1 MLIDDVSLIRKEDL
15 LGKIIAISTDTVFG
29 VGAIISDT
37 RAIDKIY
44 RLKNRDYSKP
54 LAILAATID
63 DILPYVKDVSEE
75 VLNIMYNYW
84 PGALTIIF
92 KKSQLVDKIIT
103 NGLDTIAFRIP
114 NSKNALEVLKK
125 FGPLATTSVNISG
138 QVPLNNYEEIAQV
151 FGTQI
156 DYIVGKNEN
165 SSNISSTIIDATN
178 EKIKII
184 REGEVKVK

>member
-1 MLIDDVSLIRKEDL
+1 MLIDDVSLIKKEDL
-15 LGKIIAISTDTVFG
+15 LGKIIAFSTDTVFG

-103 NGLDTIAFRIP
+103 NGLSNKFPSGLLIGEIISLEEDYYGISKNKKDSKKSKKEVKEE
-114 NSKNALEVLKK
+114 NSK
-125 FGPLATTSVNISG
+125 
-138 QVPLNNYEEIAQV
+138 
-151 FGTQI
+151 
-156 DYIVGKNEN
+156 
-165 SSNISSTIIDATN
+165 
-178 EKIKII
+178 
-184 REGEVKVK
+184 

>member
-1 MLIDDVSLIRKEDL
+1 MLIDDVSLIKKEDL
-15 LGKIIAISTDTVFG
+15 LGKIIAFSTDTVFG

-165 SSNISSTIIDATN
+165 SSNISSTIL
-178 EKIKII
+178 
-184 REGEVKVK
+184 

>member
-15 LGKIIAISTDTVFG
+15 LGKIIAFSTDTVFG

>member
-15 LGKIIAISTDTVFG
+15 LGKIIAFSTDTVFG

-156 DYIVGKNEN
+156 DYIVCKNEN